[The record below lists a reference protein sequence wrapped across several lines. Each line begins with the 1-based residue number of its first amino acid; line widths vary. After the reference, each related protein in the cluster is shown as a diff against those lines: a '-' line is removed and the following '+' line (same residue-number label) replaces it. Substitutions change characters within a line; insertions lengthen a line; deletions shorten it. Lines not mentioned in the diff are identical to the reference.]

1 MSRALMQMLCVRS
14 KHAEG
19 CTFERSCVFSCALSN
34 AHKHRVDAFHAPS
47 VEAANHPR
55 SRLPRSILNGG
66 VESPGEPAGACSWVN
81 EALRKSAKILD
92 SIHSGSRH
100 QRTEGH
106 GWTTGTTCRTN
117 QHHHHREKSAKSLA
131 FLEWTRSLLASIRL
145 AQSFFSFFFLC
156 LPCVFFLF
164 IFLPYLFAERNKIT
178 FSKEM
183 KNQRQIISILF
194 GYTMPRERNK
204 LTIPLNSKS

>member
-1 MSRALMQMLCVRS
+1 MYHARCCRCCVCLP

-19 CTFERSCVFSCALSN
+19 CTFERSSVFSN
-34 AHKHRVDAFHAPS
+34 ARKHRVDAFHAPS
-47 VEAANHPR
+47 VEAADHPR
-55 SRLPRSILNGG
+55 SRLPRSILSGG

-117 QHHHHREKSAKSLA
+117 QHHHHREKSAKSLS
-131 FLEWTRSLLASIRL
+131 FLEWTRSFPASIRL
-145 AQSFFSFFFLC
+145 VQSLFSFFFFSPSC
-156 LPCVFFLF
+156 LSSFYSSPLS
-164 IFLPYLFAERNKIT
+164 LPSVTRLL

-183 KNQRQIISILF
+183 KNQRQIVSIPF
-194 GYTMPRERNK
+194 EYTR
-204 LTIPLNSKS
+204 T

>member
-1 MSRALMQMLCVRS
+1 MCVP

-19 CTFERSCVFSCALSN
+19 CTFERSSAFSCAFSN
-34 AHKHRVDAFHAPS
+34 ARKHRVDAFHAPS
-47 VEAANHPR
+47 VEAADHPR
-55 SRLPRSILNGG
+55 SRLPRSTLSGG

-131 FLEWTRSLLASIRL
+131 FLEWTRSFPASIRL
-145 AQSFFSFFFLC
+145 AQSLFFFFPFSLASSFYSPPLS
-156 LPCVFFLF
+156 LPSVTR
-164 IFLPYLFAERNKIT
+164 LP
-178 FSKEM
+178 FSKGM
-183 KNQRQIISILF
+183 KNQRQIVSILF
-194 GYTMPRERNK
+194 GYTMLRVRNK